1 MSADDGYARYERF
14 FAEPPYLTI
23 EWHDAETYAVGVLV
37 INSLR
42 GGAPGSTAGGGA
54 GGGTRM
60 RLFPRADRPDDPA
73 ACDVAAVREEARF
86 LAKTM
91 EVKFRVA
98 GPDIGGAKSVLH
110 FDPGDP
116 RKREVLERWFRA
128 IAPYLRNHYGTGG
141 DLHVDEI
148 ADVIPLIEK
157 AAGVSHPQ
165 EGVVAGHLGLVG
177 EARERVLR
185 HLREGVSAP
194 VELPDLPGLGLKLAD
209 LVTGYGV
216 AVATMAYAEAV
227 GEPLDGKRV
236 LVEGFGA
243 VGGPAAYYLHRAGA
257 RVVGILCK
265 EGADYLWAA
274 DPEGLDVPALFAERR
289 GPLLAA
295 DCARGPSP
303 RPFWDLAADC
313 FIPAARSHSIDAAAL
328 DRLKAA
334 GVSSVVCGANNPFAD
349 EAFGDLAVQ
358 RRADRELAVIP
369 DFIANAG
376 MARAFAY
383 LMSEEGSPDPEAV
396 FADVRATIRGA
407 VARLLEDG
415 PARSGL
421 MERALSLFVPS
432 AAGRDR

>member
-1 MSADDGYARYERF
+1 MSSDDGYARYERF
-14 FAEPPYLTI
+14 FAEPPHLTI

-42 GGAPGSTAGGGA
+42 GGPAGGPAGGAA

-60 RLFPRADRPDDPA
+60 RLFRSDDRPDDPT
-73 ACDVAAVREEARF
+73 ACDLAAVREEALF

-91 EVKFRVA
+91 EVKFRIS

-110 FDPGDP
+110 FDPDDP
-116 RKREVLERWFRA
+116 RKHEVLARWFRA
-128 IAPYLRNHYGTGG
+128 IGPYLRNHYGTGG
-141 DLHVDEI
+141 DLNVDEI
-148 ADVIPLIEK
+148 ADVIPLIEE

-165 EGVVAGHLGLVG
+165 EGVVTGHLGLGG
-177 EARERVLR
+177 EARDRAIRNLR
-185 HLREGVSAP
+185 AGVSAP
-194 VELPDLPGLGLKLAD
+194 VPLPDFPDLRPKLAD

-216 AVATMAYAEAV
+216 AVATAAYFEGI
-227 GEPLDGKRV
+227 GEGVAGRRV
-236 LVEGFGA
+236 MVEGFGA
-243 VGGPAAYYLHRAGA
+243 VGGPAALYLHQAGA
-257 RVVGILCK
+257 RVVGVICK
-265 EGADYLWAA
+265 EGADYLWAV
-274 DPEGLDVPALFAERR
+274 DPEGLDVPALFADRR
-289 GPLLAA
+289 GPLLPA

-303 RPFWDLAADC
+303 QPFWDLAADC

-328 DRLKAA
+328 DRLEAA
-334 GVSSVVCGANNPFAD
+334 GVSAVVCGANNPFAD

-383 LMSEEGSPDPEAV
+383 LMSEEGSPEPEAV

-421 MERALSLFVPS
+421 MERALCLFVPDAS
-432 AAGRDR
+432 GRDR